1 MAVDADDAGAAAHLP
16 REPVE
21 KRAAAR
27 ADRGAAASELDLL
40 AGERR
45 DERESRDR
53 QQAAPEERPDGRVAP
68 QERMRSQDC
77 HALHR
82 NLRSVLPRRS
92 WFIHS
97 TENGASSL
105 AARATLARSTQGEN
119 DLKFAQGTASRDDV
133 RARTH
138 TLFQREIESWNCQDL
153 PLIPRLAGGG
163 PVGRPSWPRRCFS
176 QRSRPAPR
184 CRRAPSRTTR
194 RRRPAKPRT
203 WGPRTHPKRSRSR
216 CGCKSRARRP
226 PRSSSFAS
234 STIRA
239 RRASTA
245 G

>member
-45 DERESRDR
+45 HERESRER

-105 AARATLARSTQGEN
+105 AARATLARATQREN
-119 DLKFAQGTASRDDV
+119 DLKSLR
-133 RARTH
+133 
-138 TLFQREIESWNCQDL
+138 
-153 PLIPRLAGGG
+153 
-163 PVGRPSWPRRCFS
+163 
-176 QRSRPAPR
+176 
-184 CRRAPSRTTR
+184 
-194 RRRPAKPRT
+194 
-203 WGPRTHPKRSRSR
+203 
-216 CGCKSRARRP
+216 
-226 PRSSSFAS
+226 
-234 STIRA
+234 
-239 RRASTA
+239 
-245 G
+245 